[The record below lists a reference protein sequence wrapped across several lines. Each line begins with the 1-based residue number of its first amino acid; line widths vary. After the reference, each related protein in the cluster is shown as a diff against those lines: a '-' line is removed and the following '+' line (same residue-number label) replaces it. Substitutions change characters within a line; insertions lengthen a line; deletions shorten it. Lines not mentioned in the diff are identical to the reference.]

1 MTGEEVR
8 RRRMAALL
16 SPKVLTAVAWVL
28 AVLAAALAVLL
39 LGMAVAWAAT
49 PGVGPPGGPWQAVP
63 VLLFLLA
70 SPAVGALIISRVRSD
85 HPIGWLFIISP
96 GALAFALVVD
106 TYATYQYAIG
116 GDLASAVVVRWLGNW
131 VSVPAFA
138 SIPFFALLFP
148 DGRSPSRRWTPVIW
162 TSAVGAVL
170 LAASEALR
178 PEVIIF
184 MGGAERLLVP
194 SPLGIGSLAPLSAGL
209 GVLGTALILGS
220 AVLALVALALRFRRS
235 RGIERQQLK
244 WFVFAMGALAALM
257 LMSVVLQMLASG
269 TPGLTA
275 AADIAWNLT
284 MSSLVLL
291 PLSAGTAILRYRL
304 YDIDVLINRALVY
317 GALTATLGVAYVG
330 SVVVLQ
336 ALLRPFTA
344 ENDIAVAASTL
355 AVVALFQPLR
365 RRIQDA
371 VDRRFYRSRYDAQRT
386 LDEFASRLRDE
397 VDLAEL
403 ESQLVIAVQR
413 TVRPAHARLWLRR

>member
-1 MTGEEVR
+1 MGPTWSRG
-8 RRRMAALL
+8 
-16 SPKVLTAVAWVL
+16 VLAPLAWVL
-28 AVLAAALAVLL
+28 AALGATLAVLL
-39 LGMAVAWAAT
+39 LGMTVAWAAT

-131 VSVPAFA
+131 LSVPAFA

-184 MGGAERLLVP
+184 MGGGERLVVP
-194 SPLGIGSLAPLSAGL
+194 SPLGIGSLAPVSAGL
-209 GVLGTALILGS
+209 GFLGTALILGS
-220 AVLALVALALRFRRS
+220 AALALVALSLRFRRS
-235 RGIERQQLK
+235 RRIERQQLK
-244 WFVFAMGALAALM
+244 WFVFAMGALAALV
-257 LMSVVLQMLASG
+257 LISVVLQMIASG

-317 GALTATLGVAYVG
+317 GALTATLGAAYVG

-336 ALLRPFTA
+336 ALLRPFTS
-344 ENDIAVAASTL
+344 ENEIAVAVSPSPSWPCSSPCAVGSKTPSTAASTAL
-355 AVVALFQPLR
+355 ATTRSARSTSLAL
-365 RRIQDA
+365 
-371 VDRRFYRSRYDAQRT
+371 VSGTRSISAPWNV
-386 LDEFASRLRDE
+386 S
-397 VDLAEL
+397 
-403 ESQLVIAVQR
+403 SSGS
-413 TVRPAHARLWLRR
+413 